1 MPSKSQIKQG
11 TVELSKKDQKKYDK
25 WLIDDKEQISHDLDN
40 LEKLSLEYDH
50 IKEMASLTLNLTNI
64 FETFKKF
71 KNKNSRAKLDNLKKQ
86 LNRTKN
92 LGEKQDLTKQYV
104 DLEKEM
110 SEEDLS
116 TLKHLLL
123 AKQLTSSVKK
133 FYNVAL
139 KTFDVLGMDI
149 KNIFKDV
156 INNIAE
162 NLSRTGMASYDTTT
176 SLFTNSEARS
186 QAMKYGISSSTNWA
200 LTKTAGMLFG
210 GTGNLDENIAY
221 MNPAQKEMFATL
233 MSKYSSWYDQ
243 LQSTGV
249 LQRIQEFQL
258 DFAMLKEELAIDF
271 MNWFAQNKEIVLGA
285 ITGTFSVIKAIS
297 SVIVGIAN
305 FLGGVKSSDS
315 VLNGSKAITVNISN
329 TNNNS
334 LSNTSQLAIAQNISD
349 TTIKSVARAIEAW

>member
-25 WLIDDKEQISHDLDN
+25 WLNDEKISGALNELEN
-40 LEKLSLEYDH
+40 LSSEYDH
-50 IKEMASLTLNLTNI
+50 IKEMASLTLNLSNI
-64 FETFKKF
+64 VKTFKTF
-71 KNKNSRAKLDNLKKQ
+71 KNKNSRTKLDDLKKQ

-92 LGEKQDLTKQYV
+92 LGEKQNLTRQYI

-110 SEEDLS
+110 SEKDIS
-116 TLKHLLL
+116 DLKHELL
-123 AKQLTSSVKK
+123 AKQLIGGVKK
-133 FYNVAL
+133 FYSVAL
-139 KTFDVLGMDI
+139 KTFDVLGINI
-149 KNIFKDV
+149 KNMFRDV

-200 LTKTAGMLFG
+200 LTKTANMLFG

-271 MNWFAQNKEIVLGA
+271 MNWFAQNKEVVLGA

-334 LSNTSQLAIAQNISD
+334 LSNSSQLAIAQNISD
-349 TTIKSVARAIEAW
+349 TTIKSVAQAIEAW

>member
-11 TVELSKKDQKKYDK
+11 TVELSKKDQKKYDE
-25 WLIDDKEQISHDLDN
+25 WLNTDEISGALN
-40 LEKLSLEYDH
+40 ELEKLSSEYDH
-50 IKEMASLTLNLTNI
+50 IKEMASLTLNLSNI
-64 FETFKKF
+64 LKTFKTF
-71 KNKNSRAKLDNLKKQ
+71 KNKNSQTKLDDLKKQ

-92 LGEKQDLTKQYV
+92 LGEKQKFTKQYI

-110 SEEDLS
+110 SEKDIS
-116 TLKHLLL
+116 DLKHELL
-123 AKQLTSSVKK
+123 AKQLIGGVKK

-139 KTFDVLGMDI
+139 KTFDVLGINI
-149 KNIFKDV
+149 KNMFRDV

-271 MNWFAQNKEIVLGA
+271 MNWFAQNKEVVLGA

-334 LSNTSQLAIAQNISD
+334 LSNSSQLAIAQNISD

>member
-25 WLIDDKEQISHDLDN
+25 WLIEDIDINRDLN
-40 LEKLSLEYDH
+40 ELEKLSSEYDH
-50 IKEMASLTLNLTNI
+50 IKEMASLTLNLSNI
-64 FETFKKF
+64 VKTFKTF
-71 KNKNSRAKLDNLKKQ
+71 KNKNSRKDLEDLKKK

-92 LGEKQDLTKQYV
+92 LGEKQKFTREYI

-110 SEEDLS
+110 TEKDISD
-116 TLKHLLL
+116 LKHELL
-123 AKQLTSSVKK
+123 AKQLIGGVKK
-133 FYNVAL
+133 FYSVAL
-139 KTFDVLGMDI
+139 KTFDVLGINI
-149 KNIFKDV
+149 KNMFRDV

>member
-25 WLIDDKEQISHDLDN
+25 WLIEDKEINRDLN
-40 LEKLSLEYDH
+40 ELEKLSSEYDH
-50 IKEMASLTLNLTNI
+50 IKEMASLTLNLSNI
-64 FETFKKF
+64 LKTFKTF
-71 KNKNSRAKLDNLKKQ
+71 KNKNSQTKLDDLKKK

-92 LGEKQDLTKQYV
+92 LGDKQDLTRQYI

-110 SEEDLS
+110 SEKDIS
-116 TLKHLLL
+116 DLKHELL
-123 AKQLTSSVKK
+123 AKQLIGGVKN

-139 KTFDVLGMDI
+139 KTFDVLGINI
-149 KNIFKDV
+149 KNMFRDV

-221 MNPAQKEMFATL
+221 MNPAQKEMFTTL

-271 MNWFAQNKEIVLGA
+271 MNWFAQNKEVVLGA

-334 LSNTSQLAIAQNISD
+334 LSNSSQLAIAQNISD

>member
-11 TVELSKKDQKKYDK
+11 TVELSKKDQKKYDE
-25 WLIDDKEQISHDLDN
+25 WLNTDEISGALN
-40 LEKLSLEYDH
+40 ELEKLSSEYDH
-50 IKEMASLTLNLTNI
+50 IKEMASLTLNLSNI
-64 FETFKKF
+64 VKTFKTF
-71 KNKNSRAKLDNLKKQ
+71 KNKNSRTKLDDLKKQ

-92 LGEKQDLTKQYV
+92 LGEKQKFTKQYI

-110 SEEDLS
+110 SEKDIS
-116 TLKHLLL
+116 NLKHELL
-123 AKQLTSSVKK
+123 AKQLIGGVKN

-139 KTFDVLGMDI
+139 KTFDVLGINI
-149 KNIFKDV
+149 KNMFRDV

-200 LTKTAGMLFG
+200 LTKTANMLFG

-221 MNPAQKEMFATL
+221 MNPAQKEMFTTL

-271 MNWFAQNKEIVLGA
+271 MNWFAQNKEVVLGA

-334 LSNTSQLAIAQNISD
+334 LSNSSQLAIAQNISD
-349 TTIKSVARAIEAW
+349 TTIKSVAKAIEAW

>member
-25 WLIDDKEQISHDLDN
+25 WLNTDEISGALN
-40 LEKLSLEYDH
+40 ELEKLSSEYDH
-50 IKEMASLTLNLTNI
+50 IKEMASLTLNLSNI
-64 FETFKKF
+64 VKTFKTF
-71 KNKNSRAKLDNLKKQ
+71 KNKNSRTKLDNLKKQ

-92 LGEKQDLTKQYV
+92 LGEKQDLTRQYI

-110 SEEDLS
+110 SEKDIS
-116 TLKHLLL
+116 DLKHELL
-123 AKQLTSSVKK
+123 AKQLIGGVKK

-139 KTFDVLGMDI
+139 KTFDVLGINI
-149 KNIFKDV
+149 KNMFRDV

-271 MNWFAQNKEIVLGA
+271 MNWFAQNKEVVLGA

-334 LSNTSQLAIAQNISD
+334 LSNSSQLAIAQNISD

>member
-11 TVELSKKDQKKYDK
+11 TVELSKKDQKKYDE
-25 WLIDDKEQISHDLDN
+25 WLNTDEIGGALNE
-40 LEKLSLEYDH
+40 LEKLSSEYDH
-50 IKEMASLTLNLTNI
+50 IKEMASLTLNLSNI
-64 FETFKKF
+64 LKTFSTF
-71 KNKNSRAKLDNLKKQ
+71 KNKNSRTKLDDLKKQ

-92 LGEKQDLTKQYV
+92 LGEKQKFTKQYI

-110 SEEDLS
+110 SEKDIS
-116 TLKHLLL
+116 NLKHELL
-123 AKQLTSSVKK
+123 AKQLIGGVKN

-139 KTFDVLGMDI
+139 KTFDVLGINI
-149 KNIFKDV
+149 KNMFRDV

-200 LTKTAGMLFG
+200 LTKTANMLFG

-271 MNWFAQNKEIVLGA
+271 MNWFAQNKEVVLGA

-334 LSNTSQLAIAQNISD
+334 LSNSSQLAIAQNISD

>member
-25 WLIDDKEQISHDLDN
+25 WLIEDIDINRDLN
-40 LEKLSLEYDH
+40 ELEKLSSEYDH

-64 FETFKKF
+64 VKTFKTF
-71 KNKNSRAKLDNLKKQ
+71 KNKNSRKDLEDLKKK

-92 LGEKQDLTKQYV
+92 LGEKQKFTREYI

-110 SEEDLS
+110 TEKDISD
-116 TLKHLLL
+116 LKHELL
-123 AKQLTSSVKK
+123 AKQLIGGVKK
-133 FYNVAL
+133 FYSVAL
-139 KTFDVLGMDI
+139 KTFDVLGINI
-149 KNIFKDV
+149 KNMFRDV

-334 LSNTSQLAIAQNISD
+334 LSNSSQLAIAQNISD

>member
-25 WLIDDKEQISHDLDN
+25 WLNTDEISGALN
-40 LEKLSLEYDH
+40 ELEKLSSEYDH
-50 IKEMASLTLNLTNI
+50 IKEMASLTLNLSNI
-64 FETFKKF
+64 VKTFKTF
-71 KNKNSRAKLDNLKKQ
+71 KNKNSRTKLDNLKKQ

-92 LGEKQDLTKQYV
+92 LGEKQDLTRQYI

-110 SEEDLS
+110 SEKDIS
-116 TLKHLLL
+116 DLKHELL
-123 AKQLTSSVKK
+123 AKQLIGGVKK

-139 KTFDVLGMDI
+139 KTFDVLGINI
-149 KNIFKDV
+149 KNMFRDV

-221 MNPAQKEMFATL
+221 MHPAQKEMFATL

-271 MNWFAQNKEIVLGA
+271 MNWFAQNKEVVLGA

-334 LSNTSQLAIAQNISD
+334 LSNSSQLAIAQNISD

>member
-11 TVELSKKDQKKYDK
+11 TVELSKKDQKKYDE
-25 WLIDDKEQISHDLDN
+25 WLNTDEISGALN
-40 LEKLSLEYDH
+40 ELEKLSSEYDH
-50 IKEMASLTLNLTNI
+50 IKEMASLTLNLSNI
-64 FETFKKF
+64 LKTFKTF
-71 KNKNSRAKLDNLKKQ
+71 KNKNSQTKLDDLKKK

-92 LGEKQDLTKQYV
+92 LGDKQDLTKQYIN
-104 DLEKEM
+104 LEKEM
-110 SEEDLS
+110 SEKDIS
-116 TLKHLLL
+116 NLKHELL
-123 AKQLTSSVKK
+123 ANQLIGGVKK

-139 KTFDVLGMDI
+139 KTFDVLGINI
-149 KNIFKDV
+149 KNMFRDV

-271 MNWFAQNKEIVLGA
+271 MNWFAQNKEVVLGA

-334 LSNTSQLAIAQNISD
+334 LSNSSQLAIAQNISD

>member
-1 MPSKSQIKQG
+1 MASKSQIKQG

-25 WLIDDKEQISHDLDN
+25 WLIDDKDIGGALND
-40 LEKLSLEYDH
+40 LEKLSSEYDH

-71 KNKNSRAKLDNLKKQ
+71 KNKNSRTKLDDLKKK

-92 LGEKQDLTKQYV
+92 LGDKQDLTRQYV
-104 DLEKEM
+104 NLEKEM
-110 SEEDLS
+110 AEKDISDL
-116 TLKHLLL
+116 KQLLL

-139 KTFDVLGMDI
+139 KTFDVLGINI
-149 KNIFKDV
+149 KNMFRDV

>member
-11 TVELSKKDQKKYDK
+11 TVELSKKDQKKYDE
-25 WLIDDKEQISHDLDN
+25 WLITDKEINRDLN
-40 LEKLSLEYDH
+40 ELEKLSSEYDH
-50 IKEMASLTLNLTNI
+50 IKEMASLTLNLSNI
-64 FETFKKF
+64 VKTFKTF
-71 KNKNSRAKLDNLKKQ
+71 KNKNSRTELDNLKKK

-92 LGEKQDLTKQYV
+92 LGEKQKFTREYV

-110 SEEDLS
+110 AEKDISD
-116 TLKHLLL
+116 LKHELL
-123 AKQLTSSVKK
+123 AKQLIGGVKK

-139 KTFDVLGMDI
+139 KTFDVLGINI
-149 KNIFKDV
+149 KNMFRDV

-271 MNWFAQNKEIVLGA
+271 MNWFAQNKEIILGA

-334 LSNTSQLAIAQNISD
+334 LSNSSQLAIAQNISD

>member
-1 MPSKSQIKQG
+1 MASKSQIKQG
-11 TVELSKKDQKKYDK
+11 TVELSKKDQKKYDE
-25 WLIDDKEQISHDLDN
+25 WLINDEKISGALN
-40 LEKLSLEYDH
+40 ELEKLSSEYDH
-50 IKEMASLTLNLTNI
+50 IKEMASLTLNLSNI
-64 FETFKKF
+64 VKTFKTF
-71 KNKNSRAKLDNLKKQ
+71 KNKNSRTKLDDLKKQ
-86 LNRTKN
+86 LNKTKN
-92 LGEKQDLTKQYV
+92 LGEKQNLTRQYI

-110 SEEDLS
+110 SEKDIS
-116 TLKHLLL
+116 DLKHELL
-123 AKQLTSSVKK
+123 AKQLIGGVKK
-133 FYNVAL
+133 FYSVAL
-139 KTFDVLGMDI
+139 KTFDVLGINI
-149 KNIFKDV
+149 KNMFRDV

-334 LSNTSQLAIAQNISD
+334 LSNSSQLAIAQNISD
-349 TTIKSVARAIEAW
+349 TTIKSVAQAIEAW

>member
-1 MPSKSQIKQG
+1 MPLKSQA
-11 TVELSKKDQKKYDK
+11 VEGKVKLSD
-25 WLIDDKEQISHDLDN
+25 DDKEKYNDWLLGKAYEKKLNELD
-40 LEKLSLEYDH
+40 KLSSEYDR
-50 IKEMASLTLNLTNI
+50 IKEMASLTLNLSNI
-64 FETFKKF
+64 VKTFNTFKNNTAR
-71 KNKNSRAKLDNLKKQ
+71 KNLDKLKKQ
-86 LNRTKN
+86 IDTSKN
-92 LGEKQDLTKQYV
+92 LQDKIKATRKYANAEIKMH
-104 DLEKEM
+104 EKEL
-110 SEEDLS
+110 SDL
-116 TLKHLLL
+116 KKENL
-123 AKQLTSSVKK
+123 ADQTINGVKK
-133 FYNVAL
+133 FYNVAT
-139 KTFDVLGMDI
+139 KAFDVLGINI
-149 KNIFKDV
+149 KNMFKDV

-349 TTIKSVARAIEAW
+349 TTIKSVAKAIEAW

>member
-25 WLIDDKEQISHDLDN
+25 WLNTDEISGALN
-40 LEKLSLEYDH
+40 ELEKLSSEYDH
-50 IKEMASLTLNLTNI
+50 IKEMASLTLNLSNI
-64 FETFKKF
+64 LKTFKTF
-71 KNKNSRAKLDNLKKQ
+71 KNKNSQTKLDDLKKQ

-92 LGEKQDLTKQYV
+92 LGEKQKFTKQYI

-110 SEEDLS
+110 SEKDIS
-116 TLKHLLL
+116 DLKHELL
-123 AKQLTSSVKK
+123 AKQLINGVGK

-139 KTFDVLGMDI
+139 KTFDVLGINI
-149 KNIFKDV
+149 KNMFRDV

-271 MNWFAQNKEIVLGA
+271 MNWFAQNKEVVLGA

-334 LSNTSQLAIAQNISD
+334 LSNSSQLAIAQNISD

>member
-1 MPSKSQIKQG
+1 MALKSNVGEGKVKLSKEDSEAYNEWLSEQSFRDKLDKISSQYEYFKEMSSLSSNLYSIIKQFKNNK
-11 TVELSKKDQKKYDK
+11 TQQKLNDLRKEINRAK
-25 WLIDDKEQISHDLDN
+25 NLDDKKQRTIDLAN
-40 LEKLSLEYDH
+40 AERESFEKE
-50 IKEMASLTLNLTNI
+50 LN
-64 FETFKKF
+64 TFKKETYANQAI
-71 KNKNSRAKLDNLKKQ
+71 KGVS
-86 LNRTKN
+86 
-92 LGEKQDLTKQYV
+92 
-104 DLEKEM
+104 
-110 SEEDLS
+110 
-116 TLKHLLL
+116 
-123 AKQLTSSVKK
+123 K

-139 KTFDVLGMDI
+139 KAFDVLGINI
-149 KNIFKDV
+149 KNMFRDV

-200 LTKTAGMLFG
+200 LTKTANMLFG

-271 MNWFAQNKEIVLGA
+271 MNWFAQNKEVVLGA

-334 LSNTSQLAIAQNISD
+334 LSNSSQLAIAQNISD

>member
-11 TVELSKKDQKKYDK
+11 TVELSKKDQKKYDE
-25 WLIDDKEQISHDLDN
+25 WLITDKEINRDLN
-40 LEKLSLEYDH
+40 ELEKLSSEYDH
-50 IKEMASLTLNLTNI
+50 IKEMASLTLNLSNI
-64 FETFKKF
+64 VKTFKTF
-71 KNKNSRAKLDNLKKQ
+71 KNKNSRTELDNLKKK

-92 LGEKQDLTKQYV
+92 LGEKQKFTREYV

-110 SEEDLS
+110 AEKDISD
-116 TLKHLLL
+116 LKHELL
-123 AKQLTSSVKK
+123 AKQLIGGVKK

-139 KTFDVLGMDI
+139 KTFDVLGINI
-149 KNIFKDV
+149 KNMFRDV

-200 LTKTAGMLFG
+200 LTKTASMLFG

-271 MNWFAQNKEIVLGA
+271 MNWFAQNKEIILGA

-334 LSNTSQLAIAQNISD
+334 LSNSSQLAIAQNISD

>member
-25 WLIDDKEQISHDLDN
+25 WLNDEKISGALNELEN
-40 LEKLSLEYDH
+40 LSSEYDH
-50 IKEMASLTLNLTNI
+50 IKEMASLTLNLSNI
-64 FETFKKF
+64 VKTFKTF
-71 KNKNSRAKLDNLKKQ
+71 KNKNSRTKLDDLKKQ

-92 LGEKQDLTKQYV
+92 LGEKQNLTRQYI

-110 SEEDLS
+110 SEKDIS
-116 TLKHLLL
+116 DLKHELL
-123 AKQLTSSVKK
+123 AKQLIGGVKK

-139 KTFDVLGMDI
+139 KTFDVLGINI
-149 KNIFKDV
+149 KNMFRDV

-200 LTKTAGMLFG
+200 LTKTANMLFG

-334 LSNTSQLAIAQNISD
+334 LSNSSQLAIAQNISD
-349 TTIKSVARAIEAW
+349 TTIKSVAQAIEAW

>member
-25 WLIDDKEQISHDLDN
+25 WLIEDIDINRDLN
-40 LEKLSLEYDH
+40 ELEKLSSEYDH
-50 IKEMASLTLNLTNI
+50 IKEMASLTLNLSNI
-64 FETFKKF
+64 VKTFKTF
-71 KNKNSRAKLDNLKKQ
+71 KNKNSRKDLEDLKKK

-92 LGEKQDLTKQYV
+92 LGEKQKFTREYI

-110 SEEDLS
+110 AEKDISD
-116 TLKHLLL
+116 LKHELL
-123 AKQLTSSVKK
+123 AKQLIGGVKK
-133 FYNVAL
+133 FYSVAL
-139 KTFDVLGMDI
+139 KTFDVLGINI
-149 KNIFKDV
+149 KNMFRDV

-200 LTKTAGMLFG
+200 LTKTANMLFG

-271 MNWFAQNKEIVLGA
+271 MNWFAQNKEVVLGA

-334 LSNTSQLAIAQNISD
+334 LSNSSQLAIAQNISD

>member
-1 MPSKSQIKQG
+1 MASKSQIKQG

-25 WLIDDKEQISHDLDN
+25 WLIDDKDISGALND
-40 LEKLSLEYDH
+40 LEKLSSEYDH
-50 IKEMASLTLNLTNI
+50 IKEIASLTLNLTNI

-71 KNKNSRAKLDNLKKQ
+71 KNKNSRTKLDDLKKK

-92 LGEKQDLTKQYV
+92 LGNKQDLTRQYV
-104 DLEKEM
+104 NLEKEM
-110 SEEDLS
+110 AEKDISDL
-116 TLKHLLL
+116 KQLLL

-139 KTFDVLGMDI
+139 KTFDVLGINI
-149 KNIFKDV
+149 KNMFRDV

-315 VLNGSKAITVNISN
+315 ILNGSKAITVNISN

-334 LSNTSQLAIAQNISD
+334 LSNSSQLAIAQNISD

>member
-25 WLIDDKEQISHDLDN
+25 WLNDEKISGALNELEN
-40 LEKLSLEYDH
+40 LSSEYDH
-50 IKEMASLTLNLTNI
+50 IKEMASLTLNLSNI
-64 FETFKKF
+64 VKTFKTF
-71 KNKNSRAKLDNLKKQ
+71 KNKNSRTKLDDLKKQ

-92 LGEKQDLTKQYV
+92 LGEKQNLTRQYI

-110 SEEDLS
+110 SEKDIS
-116 TLKHLLL
+116 DLKHELL
-123 AKQLTSSVKK
+123 AKQLIGGVKK

-139 KTFDVLGMDI
+139 KTFDVLGINI
-149 KNIFKDV
+149 KNMFRDV

-200 LTKTAGMLFG
+200 LTKTANMLFG

-329 TNNNS
+329 KNNNS
-334 LSNTSQLAIAQNISD
+334 LSNSSQLAIAQNISD
-349 TTIKSVARAIEAW
+349 TTIKSVAQAIEAW

>member
-25 WLIDDKEQISHDLDN
+25 WLNDEKISGALNELEN
-40 LEKLSLEYDH
+40 LSSEYDH
-50 IKEMASLTLNLTNI
+50 IKEMASLTLNLSNI
-64 FETFKKF
+64 VKTFKTF
-71 KNKNSRAKLDNLKKQ
+71 KNKNSRTKLDDLKKQ

-92 LGEKQDLTKQYV
+92 LGEKQNLTRQYI

-110 SEEDLS
+110 SEKDIS
-116 TLKHLLL
+116 DLKHELL
-123 AKQLTSSVKK
+123 AKQLIGGVKK

-139 KTFDVLGMDI
+139 KTFDVLGINI
-149 KNIFKDV
+149 KNMFRDV

-200 LTKTAGMLFG
+200 LTKTANMLFG

-271 MNWFAQNKEIVLGA
+271 MNWFAQNKEVVLGA

-305 FLGGVKSSDS
+305 FIGGVKSSDS

-334 LSNTSQLAIAQNISD
+334 LSNSSQLAIAQNISD
-349 TTIKSVARAIEAW
+349 TTIKSVAQAIEAW

>member
-1 MPSKSQIKQG
+1 MPSKSQIKQS

-25 WLIDDKEQISHDLDN
+25 WLIDDKDISGALND
-40 LEKLSLEYDH
+40 LEKLSSEYDH
-50 IKEMASLTLNLTNI
+50 IKEIASLTLNLTNI

-71 KNKNSRAKLDNLKKQ
+71 KNKNSRTKLDDLKKQ

-92 LGEKQDLTKQYV
+92 LKDKQDLTRQYV
-104 DLEKEM
+104 NLEKEM
-110 SEEDLS
+110 GEKDISDL
-116 TLKHLLL
+116 KQLLL

-139 KTFDVLGMDI
+139 KTFDVLGINI
-149 KNIFKDV
+149 KNMFRDV

-334 LSNTSQLAIAQNISD
+334 LSNSSQLAIAQNISD

>member
-25 WLIDDKEQISHDLDN
+25 WLNTDEISGALN
-40 LEKLSLEYDH
+40 ELEKLSSEYDH
-50 IKEMASLTLNLTNI
+50 IKEMASLTLNLSNI
-64 FETFKKF
+64 LKTFKTF
-71 KNKNSRAKLDNLKKQ
+71 KNKNSQTKLDDLKKR

-92 LGEKQDLTKQYV
+92 LEEKQNLTRQYI

-110 SEEDLS
+110 SEKDIS
-116 TLKHLLL
+116 NLKHELL
-123 AKQLTSSVKK
+123 AKQLIGGVGK

-139 KTFDVLGMDI
+139 KTFDVLGINI
-149 KNIFKDV
+149 KNMFRDV

-258 DFAMLKEELAIDF
+258 DFAMLKEELSIDF
-271 MNWFAQNKEIVLGA
+271 MNWFAQNKDVVLGA

-334 LSNTSQLAIAQNISD
+334 LSNSSQLAIAQNISD

>member
-11 TVELSKKDQKKYDK
+11 TVELSKKDQKKYDE
-25 WLIDDKEQISHDLDN
+25 WLNTDEISGALN
-40 LEKLSLEYDH
+40 ELEKLSSEYDH
-50 IKEMASLTLNLTNI
+50 IKEMASLTLNLSNI
-64 FETFKKF
+64 FKTF
-71 KNKNSRAKLDNLKKQ
+71 KNKNSQTKLDDLKKQ

-92 LGEKQDLTKQYV
+92 LGEKQKFTKQYI

-110 SEEDLS
+110 SEKDIS
-116 TLKHLLL
+116 DLKHELL
-123 AKQLTSSVKK
+123 AKQLIGGVKK

-139 KTFDVLGMDI
+139 KTFDVLGINI
-149 KNIFKDV
+149 KNMFRDV

-271 MNWFAQNKEIVLGA
+271 MNWFAQNKEVVLGA

-334 LSNTSQLAIAQNISD
+334 LSNSSQLAIAQNISD

>member
-1 MPSKSQIKQG
+1 MVPEEVPSIQDMFAVLIVSFVK
-11 TVELSKKDQKKYDK
+11 VYLSV
-25 WLIDDKEQISHDLDN
+25 H
-40 LEKLSLEYDH
+40 
-50 IKEMASLTLNLTNI
+50 
-64 FETFKKF
+64 
-71 KNKNSRAKLDNLKKQ
+71 KN
-86 LNRTKN
+86 
-92 LGEKQDLTKQYV
+92 V
-104 DLEKEM
+104 
-110 SEEDLS
+110 
-116 TLKHLLL
+116 
-123 AKQLTSSVKK
+123 
-133 FYNVAL
+133 
-139 KTFDVLGMDI
+139 
-149 KNIFKDV
+149 KDV